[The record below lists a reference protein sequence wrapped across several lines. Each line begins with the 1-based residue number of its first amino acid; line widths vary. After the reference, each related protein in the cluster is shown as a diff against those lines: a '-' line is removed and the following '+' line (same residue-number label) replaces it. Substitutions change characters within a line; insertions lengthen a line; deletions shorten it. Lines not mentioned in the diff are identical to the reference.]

1 MGIVTA
7 IPERSERMIKTL
19 LCYYGNLEH
28 NLNEIRKEN
37 IISIL
42 KGVESNGCLIYT
54 VIYLKPSHIINL
66 KGVIK

>member
-1 MGIVTA
+1 
-7 IPERSERMIKTL
+7 MIKTL